1 MTASYCLL
9 LLGAECGAWCWC
21 GSCADFAQKHS
32 TRSSIKTNFDHN
44 RQQEDSARQLTHGM
58 GVFCTMCL
66 VSSLNFLQNS
76 IMLMPR
82 GPRACPIAGP
92 GLAVP
97 AGTRI
102 LTVRTNDMLS
112 WRPLSFVLWSQGSS
126 SCASKYTSLSRC
138 TPSCLLCSAGR
149 RQAVKEAT
157 SYREGEL
164 FVGCVVALN
173 EEFH

>member
-1 MTASYCLL
+1 MHYSRTSTANKPTAVQLPRLHHAVGGLTSSPCGSSLLRTSTPSTCMTASCCSSSSSSSCWDSGTESAV
-9 LLGAECGAWCWC
+9 GALC
-21 GSCADFAQKHS
+21 GSRGIRSKTLHTQNDKETS
-32 TRSSIKTNFDHN
+32 TN
-44 RQQEDSARQLTHGM
+44 RQQADSAHKLTHGM

-82 GPRACPIAGP
+82 GPRAWPIAGP

-112 WRPLSFVLWSQGSS
+112 WRPFYFVL
-126 SCASKYTSLSRC
+126 C
-138 TPSCLLCSAGR
+138 
-149 RQAVKEAT
+149 
-157 SYREGEL
+157 
-164 FVGCVVALN
+164 F
-173 EEFH
+173 